1 MLNMVVKQDGRII
14 GHELIVSP
22 GAPLTMEVTLDRG
35 SSPLYGIIV
44 SQLYVTDDDDQTEVI
59 LTNG

>member
-1 MLNMVVKQDGRII
+1 MVVKQDGRII
-14 GHELIVSP
+14 GNELLVSP
-22 GAPLTMEVTLDRG
+22 GSPLTMEVTLDPR

-44 SQLYVTDDDDQTEVI
+44 SQLYVTDDEDQTEVI